1 MQCMGASSGRHADVR
16 GSAARER
23 WVSTHTTRGCG
34 YTSWRAHGA
43 RSHTLFS
50 TWFHRAQRFRFR
62 QHASA
67 GSCQRGGARF
77 SVSGDNLQS
86 SHFRAR
92 ATGDSYDAVCSCS
105 ECRSG
110 VEMKHLYVHLEQHK
124 ILTPH
129 CYAHAAQRPRCST
142 RAAEAT
148 RRAYTTHRPSRPWSR
163 RARTTGPLITAQAAP

>member
-43 RSHTLFS
+43 RRHTLFS
-50 TWFHRAQRFRFR
+50 TWFHRAQRFRIR

-67 GSCQRGGARF
+67 GSCQRGGVRF
-77 SVSGDNLQS
+77 SEQLRVGEL
-86 SHFRAR
+86 
-92 ATGDSYDAVCSCS
+92 DAVCSCS

-110 VEMKHLYVHLEQHK
+110 VEMKHFYVHLEQHK